1 MHFCHCSLVF
11 DPCFMVGYSRES
23 EVRSARFRFSNEKKG
38 NEIMK
43 TTKLVITGIACA
55 LLLGGCSSTNGKE
68 QETSKQEASTDAQA
82 YREVIIRLQ
91 KELETLKAS
100 QQKQTEDYETKIG
113 ELEALIAELES
124 ASDQNRGDGEQNQAP
139 SIESL
144 YTYTISGEGAI
155 ITSYLGVDS
164 LAEIPPEIDDVPVVA
179 IGENAFRNSSVEQVV
194 IPEGVKQVDW
204 FAFYGSYRLRSV
216 ILPSS
221 VINIEY
227 GAFELCS
234 SALKFTCP
242 SNSYA
247 ARYAASYGIPVIA
260 AAN

>member
-1 MHFCHCSLVF
+1 MRL
-11 DPCFMVGYSRES
+11 P
-23 EVRSARFRFSNEKKG
+23 NERKG

-43 TTKLVITGIACA
+43 KCKLMVAGLACA
-55 LLLGGCSSTNGKE
+55 LLLGGCSSANGEE
-68 QETSKQEASTDAQA
+68 QETQKQEASTDAQA

-91 KELETLKAS
+91 KELETLKAT
-100 QQKQTEDYETKIG
+100 QQKQTDDYETKIN

-124 ASDQNRGDGEQNQAP
+124 ADVGSKDDASQNTSKP
-139 SIESL
+139 SETL
-144 YTYTISGEGAI
+144 YAYTVLSEGAV
-155 ITSYLGVDS
+155 ITSYLGKDS
-164 LAEIPPEIDDVPVVA
+164 LAEIPAEIDGVPVVA
-179 IGENAFRNSSVEQVV
+179 IGEGAFRNSSVEQVV
-194 IPEGVKQVDW
+194 IPEGVKRVDW

-221 VINIEY
+221 VSVIDY

-242 SNSYA
+242 ANSYA

-260 AAN
+260 SEKVVE